1 MLRYYLNAFIFA
13 LLGIIGA
20 VIVLLAIVYVPIV
33 FAYAGYSQ
41 QFELIVR
48 VARWPLLA
56 LLVLALL
63 ALLYRYGP
71 CRHTAKWQWVSV
83 GSVFAT
89 SVWLLASAGFSFY
102 VANFAHYDATYGSL
116 GAVIV
121 LLFWLYLSFYIVL
134 LGAELNAE
142 LELQTAQDTTSG
154 KPKPRGQRGAFVA
167 DHVAGGAQG
176 ERRPESAVM
185 ADPAAAKPGGA

>member
-1 MLRYYLNAFIFA
+1 
-13 LLGIIGA
+13 
-20 VIVLLAIVYVPIV
+20 VPIV

-154 KPKPRGQRGAFVA
+154 KSKPRGQRGAFVA
-167 DHVAGGAQG
+167 DQCCGRCAG
-176 ERRPESAVM
+176 R
-185 ADPAAAKPGGA
+185 AAARKRGYGRSGSGQAWRRLTAYS